1 MDWGLIVI
9 LVIFAVVLGP
19 LLFRWFKFK
28 SFSAAMF
35 GVPIRSTVGEIS
47 LQTSAISS
55 SVLKVHAL
63 GAGNGADRAVGL
75 QLTSKAPMAVST
87 MPITLTVEQAQQL
100 SILLQSAA
108 RA

>member
-1 MDWGLIVI
+1 MDWGLIFI
-9 LVIFAVVLGP
+9 LVVFALVLGP

-35 GVPIRSTVGEIS
+35 GVPILSTVGEIS
-47 LQTSAISS
+47 LQSSAISS

-63 GAGNGADRAVGL
+63 GPGNRADRAVGL
-75 QLTSKAPMAVST
+75 QLISKTPLAAST
-87 MPITLTVEQAQQL
+87 MPITLTVEQARQL
-100 SILLQSAA
+100 SVLLQSAA